1 MGSTGEVRSRAW
13 ICGFSSTAK
22 TAAFAGGARYR
33 PTTSRILSISSG
45 SGEIL
50 KSSARHG
57 CSPNARQMRCTL
69 DGEIPTRLA
78 SSRLDQCVAPSGT
91 SSSVRTTTSSTWASL
106 MVRGTPGRG
115 SSPSPSSRLARKRVR
130 HFLTVARLMPSR
142 AATAILG
149 PPSAQAKTIRA
160 RSASPCAVFRRFAQ
174 FSSVRRSASDSTSG
188 SSLVSPMPPADR
200 GPTASSPPSRDL
212 KQNTTHVVMRKPKTG
227 TLAWD
232 IPAGAG
238 TVLPP
243 APPPAKES
251 AMPPSLRPV
260 PVAEPIFV
268 PAGTT
273 CADAVA
279 AARLPMTGPNA
290 IVVARGPDGALRDL
304 SWAPDAD
311 IKIEPVALSSQ
322 DGLYVLRHSAAHVLA
337 QSVQDLYPEARL
349 GIGPPIENG
358 FYYDFD
364 VERPFQPEDLQR
376 IESRMTELITSP
388 ARSRSGWPRSRSGSS
403 PSSTSCLTTRARCSA
418 SSPTRGCAPT
428 SMPPPG
434 GCR

>member
-227 TLAWD
+227 TLAGAYRKRHLGEGEEAYTPGAEQALFLLGRLSFGIAICAESGVDYPFDEPAAAGARVIFLCAAPGLYGRRTDEASWRAGHAWWESCGLAD
-232 IPAGAG
+232 ARRHAARTGSWVALATQAGSTADEDFPGIAALVDPAGE
-238 TVLPP
+238 V
-243 APPPAKES
+243 
-251 AMPPSLRPV
+251 V
-260 PVAEPIFV
+260 
-268 PAGTT
+268 
-273 CADAVA
+273 
-279 AARLPMTGPNA
+279 ARLPDWQAGTL
-290 IVVARGPDGALRDL
+290 VVSLPRRAGDPDGAGA
-304 SWAPDAD
+304 S
-311 IKIEPVALSSQ
+311 I
-322 DGLYVLRHSAAHVLA
+322 Y
-337 QSVQDLYPEARL
+337 
-349 GIGPPIENG
+349 
-358 FYYDFD
+358 
-364 VERPFQPEDLQR
+364 
-376 IESRMTELITSP
+376 
-388 ARSRSGWPRSRSGSS
+388 
-403 PSSTSCLTTRARCSA
+403 LT
-418 SSPTRGCAPT
+418 
-428 SMPPPG
+428 
-434 GCR
+434 

>member
-227 TLAWD
+227 TLEVIGRGGGAEHGD
-232 IPAGAG
+232 GGRAGHG
-238 TVLPP
+238 DRPGLGGGEGGPP
-243 APPPAKES
+243 FAYTG
-251 AMPPSLRPV
+251 PV
-260 PVAEPIFV
+260 P
-268 PAGTT
+268 GG
-273 CADAVA
+273 
-279 AARLPMTGPNA
+279 AARVQAG
-290 IVVARGPDGALRDL
+290 
-304 SWAPDAD
+304 
-311 IKIEPVALSSQ
+311 Q
-322 DGLYVLRHSAAHVLA
+322 AA
-337 QSVQDLYPEARL
+337 
-349 GIGPPIENG
+349 
-358 FYYDFD
+358 
-364 VERPFQPEDLQR
+364 
-376 IESRMTELITSP
+376 
-388 ARSRSGWPRSRSGSS
+388 
-403 PSSTSCLTTRARCSA
+403 
-418 SSPTRGCAPT
+418 
-428 SMPPPG
+428 PPG
-434 GCR
+434 GGAGGGQVRGGGGRVAHDRADRLASGQGERQLPRGHRVTADVADPAARPHGNAARAGRRPARRRGR

>member
-1 MGSTGEVRSRAW
+1 
-13 ICGFSSTAK
+13 
-22 TAAFAGGARYR
+22 
-33 PTTSRILSISSG
+33 
-45 SGEIL
+45 
-50 KSSARHG
+50 
-57 CSPNARQMRCTL
+57 
-69 DGEIPTRLA
+69 
-78 SSRLDQCVAPSGT
+78 
-91 SSSVRTTTSSTWASL
+91 
-106 MVRGTPGRG
+106 
-115 SSPSPSSRLARKRVR
+115 
-130 HFLTVARLMPSR
+130 
-142 AATAILG
+142 
-149 PPSAQAKTIRA
+149 
-160 RSASPCAVFRRFAQ
+160 
-174 FSSVRRSASDSTSG
+174 
-188 SSLVSPMPPADR
+188 
-200 GPTASSPPSRDL
+200 
-212 KQNTTHVVMRKPKTG
+212 
-227 TLAWD
+227 
-232 IPAGAG
+232 
-238 TVLPP
+238 
-243 APPPAKES
+243 
-251 AMPPSLRPV
+251 
-260 PVAEPIFV
+260 VAEPIFV

>member
-227 TLAWD
+227 TLAHRLPLGGSCAGGEQFARLAEEIAGHRRPERRD
-232 IPAGAG
+232 RGRQMCNLAEYVARVQVPCFADNLLSGGDGGFQITHAQVGAG
-238 TVLPP
+238 GM
-243 APPPAKES
+243 A
-251 AMPPSLRPV
+251 
-260 PVAEPIFV
+260 AE
-268 PAGTT
+268 
-273 CADAVA
+273 A
-279 AARLPMTGPNA
+279 AL
-290 IVVARGPDGALRDL
+290 VEV
-304 SWAPDAD
+304 
-311 IKIEPVALSSQ
+311 EP
-322 DGLYVLRHSAAHVLA
+322 
-337 QSVQDLYPEARL
+337 L
-349 GIGPPIENG
+349 GIRLATGGDQGHCVSGVIQRAVTLPDVTCGSVRACFHCCLHGDSPRRRNVRGDTAGSLGE
-358 FYYDFD
+358 FD
-364 VERPFQPEDLQR
+364 GVL
-376 IESRMTELITSP
+376 
-388 ARSRSGWPRSRSGSS
+388 
-403 PSSTSCLTTRARCSA
+403 
-418 SSPTRGCAPT
+418 
-428 SMPPPG
+428 
-434 GCR
+434 